1 MKNKSKASEA
11 NKPHVARGSVLADL
25 GFTRS
30 EVLELTVRAELH
42 SRLLDYIEELKLTP
56 SQLVSL
62 LGIHQ
67 PDVSNLLN
75 GRISKFSVTKLIKFA
90 GKLNLGVE
98 VRLTKPSTGKVF
110 ISKRTRKLEAKQLH
124 AVVSLMSASQ
134 TARMSSLIET

>member
-1 MKNKSKASEA
+1 
-11 NKPHVARGSVLADL
+11 
-25 GFTRS
+25 
-30 EVLELTVRAELH
+30 VLELTVRAELH

-98 VRLTKPSTGKVF
+98 VRLTKPSTGTVF